1 MNKKVTAHLSVL
13 FANIIYGA
21 NYSIAKEVMPSLIKP
36 FGFIVIRVCT
46 AAILFLLTY
55 LLLFRE
61 KIERRDWPR
70 LFACAVFGVS
80 TCFGYCL
87 WKQRRYVVD
96 HFWRKY
102 FIRHKQ
108 SNW

>member
-70 LFACAVFGVS
+70 LFACAVLV
-80 TCFGYCL
+80 
-87 WKQRRYVVD
+87 
-96 HFWRKY
+96 
-102 FIRHKQ
+102 
-108 SNW
+108 